1 MRRAAWVGVWRSSR
15 GCTIAT
21 AELDMSRGRAGAAG
35 GTRGTAGMHRCWNL
49 SLGAHWPVSPPSF
62 VAVTKFF
69 SSRTTRAHCLQ
80 RSVLLVL
87 TEASS
92 ALPRPQPG
100 LAGNYTEYVKQKEER
115 SSQQWVAWEKQ
126 QKEIA
131 RQVRRLALATA
142 CTTPSPSVLFAACSA
157 PPRGHPQARPR
168 SSVPADLF
176 RLTRVH
182 QCCWGAQAARAWSRP
197 TAASPAPLLAGRR
210 RR

>member
-1 MRRAAWVGVWRSSR
+1 MEIQSR
-15 GCTIAT
+15 LHHCNGGAGHVKG
-21 AELDMSRGRAGAAG
+21 EGRGRWWNEGHSRHAPVLELESGRPLARLTPLVCCCHKIFLKPHHQ
-35 GTRGTAGMHRCWNL
+35 GTLLAKICVACVDRGLFCPAT
-49 SLGAHWPVSPPSF
+49 
-62 VAVTKFF
+62 
-69 SSRTTRAHCLQ
+69 
-80 RSVLLVL
+80 
-87 TEASS
+87 
-92 ALPRPQPG
+92 LPPG

-157 PPRGHPQARPR
+157 PPCGHPQARPR